1 MKCKLHFS
9 NKHSK
14 GNSDI
19 LLREKNKP
27 LLKNKKVADLFNS
40 CFQPL
45 TNSLDLFEWPLG
57 SMDIYGSVARII
69 DSFCFHPSI
78 TSIKRNYKI
87 TFKISFKP
95 VSKEFSKDTVNDLSS
110 NKAAWW
116 RNPTENLE
124 IMRSFFSFSYK
135 PY

>member
-1 MKCKLHFS
+1 M
-9 NKHSK
+9 
-14 GNSDI
+14 
-19 LLREKNKP
+19 
-27 LLKNKKVADLFNS
+27 KVAGLFNS

-57 SMDIYGSVARII
+57 STNIYGSVARII

-116 RNPTENLE
+116 KNPTENNAIFLL
-124 IMRSFFSFSYK
+124 IFLQTVLMK
-135 PY
+135 L